1 MLKWSF
7 GKPLKLQSAE
17 LFFCVHSVSDIL
29 ESKGTSVVL
38 WRNSCSLL
46 QTVIHAPNW
55 LDRKTACSRFF
66 CKISSSFYS
75 RKVLCLIFL
84 VLLSLSKYNPFAS
97 LGGIFPSEIFSCF
110 FLWFLEDMFYWLSSS
125 NLKPDEDT
133 LLHFSMPTEFIVPGN
148 FYNECEEIVNLS
160 SFFFFSSPFFFPL
173 WLLAGK
179 RRWEICF

>member
-1 MLKWSF
+1 MLRWSF

-17 LFFCVHSVSDIL
+17 LFFYVRSMSDIP

-75 RKVLCLIFL
+75 WKVLCLIFP

-110 FLWFLEDMFYWLSSS
+110 FLWFLKDMFYWLSFS
-125 NLKPDEDT
+125 NLKPDGDT
-133 LLHFSMPTEFIVPGN
+133 LLYFSMPTEFIVPGN

-160 SFFFFSSPFFFPL
+160 PFFFPL
-173 WLLAGK
+173 LL
-179 RRWEICF
+179 CFSPLEY